1 MHMDIK
7 RPQVFITIQS
17 YLDCAVS
24 PKLRQKWLL
33 RMDLFCLMI
42 LKDREEPFD
51 SNILTGLSSLCT
63 FSPSCLNVS

>member
-1 MHMDIK
+1 MHMDK
-7 RPQVFITIQS
+7 KQPQVFITIQS

-24 PKLRQKWLL
+24 PKLRRKWLL
-33 RMDLFCLMI
+33 RTDLFCLTI
-42 LKDREEPFD
+42 LKDGENPFN